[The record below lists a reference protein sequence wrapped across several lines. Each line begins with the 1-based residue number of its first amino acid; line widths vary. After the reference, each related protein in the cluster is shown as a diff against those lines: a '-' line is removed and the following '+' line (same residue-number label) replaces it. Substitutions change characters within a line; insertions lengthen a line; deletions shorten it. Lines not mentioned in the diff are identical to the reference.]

1 MTQATWSRR
10 AWSAMGYGRCWA
22 DLKHSHA
29 LNQAQFRRS
38 SGAIND
44 KGPAIAR
51 QALEGVGRPC
61 RDRTYDQRIKSP
73 LLYQLS

>member
-44 KGPAIAR
+44 KGPAISR
-51 QALEGVGRPC
+51 
-61 RDRTYDQRIKSP
+61 
-73 LLYQLS
+73 